1 MTDRIAR
8 QISFL
13 APAAVMSAW
22 ATVMLH
28 TIATGHINRLLSPM
42 FRNYVLIAA
51 ILLLVLSALYVLLY
65 QPNATAAPALA
76 PTGRL
81 RQFGRWLVLL
91 IPVIAASI
99 LSPDAL
105 SGTTL
110 NNRSSTAGV
119 TPMPSFSAATD
130 ANVKTELSAD
140 PNQPVPVEVT
150 DLITVSRT
158 PDQMKAFEG
167 RKVRTVGL
175 FVAQPGGAP
184 KLVRWIM
191 WCCAAD
197 AQPAAVE
204 LGGNV
209 TGNWKDAQ
217 WLEVIGTAH
226 FPSTLG
232 HAVPRIDV
240 DTIAPTQEPDEPFL
254 SPWCLNVAVARRAT
268 VRRRACAGYHGWRDP
283 AASYNL
289 AAQRI
294 SRNTL

>member
-1 MTDRIAR
+1 MDRIAR
-8 QISFL
+8 QISFF

-22 ATVMLH
+22 GTVMLR

-42 FRNYVLIAA
+42 FRNYVLTAA
-51 ILLLVLSALYVLLY
+51 LLLFVLSALYVLLY
-65 QPNATAAPALA
+65 QPDSETAPAPA

-91 IPVIAASI
+91 VPLVAASI
-99 LSPDAL
+99 LSPSAL
-105 SGTTL
+105 SSTTL
-110 NNRSSTAGV
+110 TNRSSTAGV
-119 TPMPSFSAATD
+119 APMPSWNAASQKNAQAALD
-130 ANVKTELSAD
+130 AD

-150 DLITVSRT
+150 DLITLSRS

-175 FVAQPGGAP
+175 LVNQPENAP

-197 AQPAAVE
+197 AQPASVE

-209 TGNWKDAQ
+209 SGNWKEDQ
-217 WLEVIGTAH
+217 WLEVVGAAQ

-232 HAVPRIDV
+232 HVAPRIEV
-240 DTIAPTQEPDEPFL
+240 ESIKPTQEPDEPYL
-254 SPWCLNVAVARRAT
+254 SP
-268 VRRRACAGYHGWRDP
+268 
-283 AASYNL
+283 
-289 AAQRI
+289 
-294 SRNTL
+294 